1 LSPNPENQPSNPLSG
16 RVALVTGVSRR
27 QGISAALTRR
37 LLADG
42 ASVLASGWEP
52 HDAEMTWGADP
63 GGIAAV
69 LEELGGI
76 GPHLDYRAA
85 DLERA
90 ETAAELVE
98 ATIGQ
103 FGRIDIIVAGHAR
116 SSHQGFAEVTVEELD
131 RCWAINARSC
141 VLLTREL
148 AERRAPG
155 PGGRVL
161 YFTSGQHIGPMSDEI
176 AYAISKGALHQMTAS
191 LADAVIDRG
200 ITVNCINPGP
210 IDTGYATGLTHE
222 RIAKMFPAG
231 RWGQPDDVAKLV
243 AWLVS
248 DEAAW
253 ITGQVHDHEGGFRRW
268 ARVRTDEPPPR
279 R

>member
-1 LSPNPENQPSNPLSG
+1 MSTSPTSNPLAG

-27 QGISAALTRR
+27 QGIGAGLTRR

-52 HDAEMTWGADP
+52 HDAEMTWGADS
-63 GGIAAV
+63 GGASAL
-69 LEELGGI
+69 LEDLGGV
-76 GPHLDYRAA
+76 GPSLHYKTA
-85 DLERA
+85 DLERP
-90 ETAAELVE
+90 EAAVELVD
-98 ATIGQ
+98 ATIDR
-103 FGRIDIIVAGHAR
+103 FGKIDIVIANHAR
-116 SSHQGFAEVTVEELD
+116 SSTQAFADVTVEELD

-141 VLLTREL
+141 VLLTQLL
-148 AERRAPG
+148 AERRDSG
-155 PGGRVL
+155 PGGRVI
-161 YFTSGQHIGPMSDEI
+161 YFTSGQHIGPMANEI
-176 AYAISKGALHQMTAS
+176 AYAISKGALHQMTAT

-210 IDTGYATGLTHE
+210 IDTGYATGVTHE
-222 RIAKMFPAG
+222 RIAKMFPAK
-231 RWGQPDDVAKLV
+231 RWGMPEDVARLA

-268 ARVRTDEPPPR
+268 ARVEANE
-279 R
+279 